1 MWKDSGRLDGG
12 EGGEHREL
20 CVETKAC
27 TNRPPPCLAGDD
39 IRIQRQTKL
48 QIKTRRRQI
57 QSHMQGGQRDNERES
72 WRARQTEE
80 CQ

>member
-1 MWKDSGRLDGG
+1 MWKDSERLVGGR
-12 EGGEHREL
+12 GGEHREL

-57 QSHMQGGQRDNERES
+57 QSPM
-72 WRARQTEE
+72 
-80 CQ
+80 